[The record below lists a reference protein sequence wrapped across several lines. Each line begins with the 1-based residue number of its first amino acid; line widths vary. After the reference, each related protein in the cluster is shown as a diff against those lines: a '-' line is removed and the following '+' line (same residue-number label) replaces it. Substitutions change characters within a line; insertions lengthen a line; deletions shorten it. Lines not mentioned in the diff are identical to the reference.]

1 MIKDIIDI
9 SDFVEVQTEQKVI
22 ADLVNRFIK
31 RRKEYGL
38 TQQKLS
44 ERSGVSYGSIRRF
57 ESKGEISFT
66 SLVKISSILGLLDEF
81 NSLFKKP
88 IIKSLRR

>member
-1 MIKDIIDI
+1 MIENIIDI

-44 ERSGVSYGSIRRF
+44 EQSGVSYGSIRRF
-57 ESKGEISFT
+57 ETKGEISFT
-66 SLVKISSILGLLDEF
+66 SLIKISSTLGLLDEF

-88 IIKSLRR
+88 IIKSLI